1 MASAPPKAPQ
11 SPLPRPALST
21 LDVGH
26 RAGGSTNQEGAR
38 SAGGTPLDP
47 SLWSPTTT
55 PRSRAGGAAARAA
68 PAVLK
73 PVAGGDVRVVSGGG
87 SSPLRARSRSPVAAA
102 LQGPAAERQTHCA
115 FTHMVL
121 TQDARGELFENRFTV
136 YAVGETDPALSR
148 PGNQEH
154 QRGGGPLMGERP
166 TSYTVYHHLQ
176 SGEAVKYTRFASL
189 LPD

>member
-1 MASAPPKAPQ
+1 MASAPPKTPR
-11 SPLPRPALST
+11 SPLPRPAAPALSA
-21 LDVGH
+21 LDVGP
-26 RAGGSTNQEGAR
+26 RAGGSANQEGAR
-38 SAGGTPLDP
+38 SAGGAALDP
-47 SLWSPTTT
+47 SLRSLTTT
-55 PRSRAGGAAARAA
+55 PGSRAGGAAARAA
-68 PAVLK
+68 PAVLE

-87 SSPLRARSRSPVAAA
+87 SSPPRARSPVAAA
-102 LQGPAAERQTHCA
+102 LRGPAAERLTHCT

-136 YAVGETDPALSR
+136 YAVGEADPALSR

-176 SGEAVKYTRFASL
+176 RGEAVKYTCFSL
-189 LPD
+189 S